1 MPKTRRQ
8 PDPRQKNREVHL
20 NFDGFPMAAKF
31 VGAIA
36 DGSDL
41 PDCNEIAAFGTR
53 GDGKTIAAMTGMI
66 LHAQRHHAAGY
77 KLPVPWM
84 GVTDTFTSHKLK
96 TVRSFENPIWQGGWK
111 FRDGDHIATFS
122 TVDPAN
128 PGRLQDLVKVDLF
141 GIEDQG
147 AMDRVRMETVGVWF
161 EEPAPS
167 AVMVQSSGV
176 GLDAWM
182 IALTSRGF
190 NRIPSHFYPAVTT
203 LNYPDEDHW
212 TWNRFV
218 TLETPGTRYFR
229 IPPGER
235 ASAED
240 RESWTRALHDRPD
253 LLRRLIQ
260 GEPGVVMLGQ
270 QVAQGFTR
278 QTHTTT
284 DNLPVLPKQPLYLG
298 FDFGHTPTCV
308 IGQAEG
314 GILRVK
320 AGLYIIGAGMR
331 QLLEEQVLPWL
342 GRFAPH
348 VLRDPDS
355 FALVGFD
362 PSQGTMEKPK
372 GSEADID
379 NTAIAMIQQ
388 LLGGGWF
395 EPGPIIWEIR
405 KDILVRIF
413 ERARGVTI
421 EENEFTR
428 DLIRA
433 LDGRWYFAK
442 SHQGALMSTKPK
454 KPNTPWSDLG
464 DAFTY
469 MLARYGVG
477 GFSDQANK
485 PLRILT
491 NANIEDSDNN
501 TRSMEVLINQ

>member
-1 MPKTRRQ
+1 MPKSRRQ
-8 PDPRQKNREVHL
+8 LDPRQKNREVHL
-20 NFDGFPMAAKF
+20 NFDGYPTAAKF
-31 VGAIA
+31 VAAIG
-36 DGSDL
+36 DGDGE
-41 PDCNEIAAFGTR
+41 PDKNEIAAFGTR

-66 LHAQRHHAAGY
+66 LHAQKHHAAGFP
-77 KLPVPWM
+77 LPVPWM

-111 FRDGDHIATFS
+111 FRDGDHIAVFS
-122 TVDPAN
+122 TVDPAT
-128 PGRLQDLVKVDLF
+128 GRLQELVKVDLF

-235 ASAED
+235 ASEED
-240 RESWTRALHDRPD
+240 RESWKRALADRPD

-278 QTHTTT
+278 DDNTTL
-284 DNLPVLPKQPLYLG
+284 DNLPCTPATPLWLG

-308 IGQAEG
+308 IGQPQG

-320 AGLYIIGAGMR
+320 AGLYIVGGGQK
-331 QLLEEQVLPWL
+331 QLMDEYVLPWL
-342 GRFAPH
+342 GRFAPWA
-348 VLRDPDS
+348 LRDPDQY
-355 FALVGFD
+355 LMIGYD
-362 PSQGTMEKPK
+362 PSQGSMEKPK
-372 GSEADID
+372 GSEADIE
-379 NTAIAMIQQ
+379 NAALMMIQQ
-388 LLGGGWF
+388 SFAGGWF
-395 EPGPIIWEIR
+395 EEGPIQWEVR
-405 KDILVRIF
+405 KDMLVQIF
-413 ERARGVTI
+413 QRKRGVLI
-421 EENEFTR
+421 ESNDYTR

-433 LDGRWYFAK
+433 LDGRWYYAK
-442 SHQGALMSTKPK
+442 SHQGTLQSIKPK
-454 KPNTPWSDLG
+454 KPNVPWSDLG

-477 GFSDQANK
+477 GYNENAMK
-485 PLRILT
+485 PLKVLT
-491 NANIEDSDNN
+491 NANIGEYESNQ
-501 TRSMEVLINQ
+501 SMQVLTNQ